1 MQRIV
6 KADALKY
13 ELDHRDEPLLRVAQ
27 GESFVVETYDAQ
39 SGTITSAD
47 IAPLIAEM
55 PSAKSEPGKGN
66 PVGGPVFVEGAEP
79 GDLLEVTIEK
89 IIVEEQGWTHPGPR
103 GGPLGDSYEWPAL
116 HEPYV
121 RIFKHLPG
129 PSGTTR
135 DGKGVFS
142 DKITWDLQPFIGTIA
157 VAPEREVESTTI
169 GQGPFGGNL
178 DVRDMKEGTRC
189 YINCYHEGGL
199 LYVGDVHASQGDT
212 EFTGSADETGAELTL
227 SCRVVK
233 NKRIPFLRLEKD
245 ESIVSLFSARPLEEA
260 VHNAIVNLMSWMVE
274 EYGVSELDAY
284 THMSVNPD
292 FRVNVYQMA
301 RVGRLRFTAGAEI
314 PRRYLV
320 PS

>member
-1 MQRIV
+1 MQRVI

-13 ELDHRDEPLLRVAQ
+13 ELDYKDEPLLRVAQ

-89 IIVEEQGWTHPGPR
+89 IIVEEQGWTHPGPK

-178 DVRDMKEGTRC
+178 DVRDMMEGTRC
-189 YINCYHEGGL
+189 YINCYHGGGL

-227 SCRVVK
+227 SCRVIK

-260 VHNAIVNLMSWMVE
+260 VHNAIVNLMAWMVE

>member
-47 IAPLIAEM
+47 VAPLIAEM

-89 IIVEEQGWTHPGPR
+89 IIVEEQGWTHPGPK

-121 RIFKHLPG
+121 RIFRHLPG

-178 DVRDMKEGTRC
+178 DVRDMMEGTRC

-227 SCRVVK
+227 SCRVIK

-292 FRVNVYQMA
+292 FRINVYQMA

>member
-47 IAPLIAEM
+47 VAPLIAEM

-89 IIVEEQGWTHPGPR
+89 IIVEEQGWTHPGPK

-199 LYVGDVHASQGDT
+199 LYVGDIHASQGDT

-227 SCRVVK
+227 SCRVIK

-260 VHNAIVNLMSWMVE
+260 VHNAIVNLMAWMVE

-301 RVGRLRFTAGAEI
+301 HVGRLRFTAGAEI

>member
-79 GDLLEVTIEK
+79 GDLLEVIIEK
-89 IIVEEQGWTHPGPR
+89 IIVDETGWTHPGPK

-121 RIFKHLPG
+121 RIFRHLPG

-227 SCRVVK
+227 SCRVIK

-292 FRVNVYQMA
+292 FRINVYQMA

>member
-1 MQRIV
+1 MQRIA
-6 KADALKY
+6 KADALTY
-13 ELDHRDEPLLRVAQ
+13 ELDYRDEPLLRVAQ

-89 IIVEEQGWTHPGPR
+89 IIVEEQGWTHPGPK

-142 DKITWDLQPFIGTIA
+142 DKITWDLKPFIGTIA

-227 SCRVVK
+227 SCRVIK

>member
-13 ELDHRDEPLLRVAQ
+13 ELDYRDEPLLRVAQ

-55 PSAKSEPGKGN
+55 PNAKSEPGKGN

-89 IIVEEQGWTHPGPR
+89 IIVEEQGWTHPGPK

-116 HEPYV
+116 HDPYV

-178 DVRDMKEGTRC
+178 DIRDMKEGTRC

-227 SCRVVK
+227 SCRVIK
-233 NKRIPFLRLEKD
+233 NKSIPFLRLEKD

-274 EYGVSELDAY
+274 EYGVSEMDAY

>member
-1 MQRIV
+1 MQRIT
-6 KADALKY
+6 KDQALKY
-13 ELDHRDEPLLRVAQ
+13 EVNGQDEPLLRVRQ
-27 GESFVVETYDAQ
+27 GESFVVETFDAQ
-39 SGTITSAD
+39 AGNITSAED
-47 IAPLIAEM
+47 AHRVPKM
-55 PSAKSEPGKGN
+55 PNARATPGKGN
-66 PVGGPVFVEGAEP
+66 PVGGPVFVEGAEA
-79 GDLLEVTIEK
+79 GDLLEVSIEK
-89 IIVEEQGWTHPGPR
+89 IIVEEQGWTNPGPR
-103 GGPLGDSYEWPAL
+103 GGPLGGSYDWPGL

-142 DKITWDLQPFIGTIA
+142 DKITWDLQPFIGTVA
-157 VAPEREVESTTI
+157 VAPEREIESTTI
-169 GQGPFGGNL
+169 GQGPWGGNL

-199 LYVGDVHASQGDT
+199 LYLGDVHASQGDT

-233 NKRIPFLRLEKD
+233 NKRIPFLRLEK
-245 ESIVSLFSARPLEEA
+245 EETIVSLFSARPLEDA
-260 VHNAIVNLMSWMVE
+260 VHAAIENLMRWMVDD
-274 EYGVSELDAY
+274 YGVSEVDAY

-301 RVGRLRFTAGAEI
+301 RVGRLMYTAGAEI

>member
-89 IIVEEQGWTHPGPR
+89 IIVEEQGWTHPGPK

-178 DVRDMKEGTRC
+178 DVRDMMEGTRC

-227 SCRVVK
+227 SCRVIK

-245 ESIVSLFSARPLEEA
+245 DSIVSLFSARPLEEA
-260 VHNAIVNLMSWMVE
+260 VHNAIVNLMAWMVE
-274 EYGVSELDAY
+274 EYGVSEMDAY

>member
-13 ELDHRDEPLLRVAQ
+13 EMDHRDEPLLRVAQ

-47 IAPLIAEM
+47 VAPLIAEM
-55 PSAKSEPGKGN
+55 PSARAEPGKGN

-79 GDLLEVTIEK
+79 GDLLEITIEK
-89 IIVEEQGWTHPGPR
+89 IIVEEQGWTHPGPK

-227 SCRVVK
+227 SCRVIK
-233 NKRIPFLRLEKD
+233 DKRIPFLRLEKD

-260 VHNAIVNLMSWMVE
+260 VHNAIVNLMAWMVE

>member
-1 MQRIV
+1 MQRII

-13 ELDHRDEPLLRVAQ
+13 ELDYRDEPLLRVAQ

-47 IAPLIAEM
+47 VAPLIAEM

-89 IIVEEQGWTHPGPR
+89 IIVEEQGWTHPGPK

-178 DVRDMKEGTRC
+178 DVRDMMEGTRC

-199 LYVGDVHASQGDT
+199 LYVGDVHGSQGDT

-227 SCRVVK
+227 SCRVIK

-260 VHNAIVNLMSWMVE
+260 VHNAIVNLMAWMVE

-292 FRVNVYQMA
+292 FRINVYQMA

>member
-13 ELDHRDEPLLRVAQ
+13 ELDYRDEPLLRVAQ

-47 IAPLIAEM
+47 VAPLIAGM

-89 IIVEEQGWTHPGPR
+89 IIVEEQGWTHPGPK

-142 DKITWDLQPFIGTIA
+142 DKITWDLKPFIGTIA

-178 DVRDMKEGTRC
+178 DIRDMKEGTRC
-189 YINCYHEGGL
+189 HINCYHEGGL

-227 SCRVVK
+227 SCRVIK